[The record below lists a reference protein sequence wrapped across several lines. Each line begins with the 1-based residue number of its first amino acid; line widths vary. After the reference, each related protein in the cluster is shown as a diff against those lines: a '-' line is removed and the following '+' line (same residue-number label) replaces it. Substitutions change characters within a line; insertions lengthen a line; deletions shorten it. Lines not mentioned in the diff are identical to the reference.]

1 MPMNHIKRIA
11 AIAVTSLAAFTAGNL
26 AAQEYPDRPIRLINP
41 YAPGGST
48 DPVMRAITAKL
59 QEILGQPWVMEYKPG
74 AGTNIGSDF
83 VAKSKPDGYTI
94 LLATTS
100 MAMSPS
106 VYKSLPYDAQRD
118 LTPII
123 YLGAQPF
130 SLVVNSTLPIRS
142 VSEFL
147 AYARANPGKLNY
159 GSSGNGGAIHLG
171 VELLKSMAKIDMVH
185 VPFKGG
191 GPTLQALL
199 AGSIQVML
207 SPPSNFVQH
216 VQSGRVRIIGVAG
229 AKRISTV
236 DAPTIAES
244 GVPGYEAGVWYAFYA
259 PAGTPRPIIEKLNGA
274 ANRALQDKQIITT
287 LDRLGMVIAGGTPEA
302 QGRLFKDDLDRWA
315 KVVKDGNIQAE

>member
-1 MPMNHIKRIA
+1 MPMLHIRRIV
-11 AIAVTSLAAFTAGNL
+11 AIAVASLAALTAGTV

-83 VAKSKPDGYTI
+83 VAKSKPDGYTV

-142 VSEFL
+142 VAEFL

-171 VELLKSMAKIDMVH
+171 VELLKSMARIDMVH

-191 GPTLQALL
+191 GPQIQALL

-216 VQSGRVRIIGVAG
+216 VQSGRVRIIGIAG
-229 AKRISTV
+229 TKRISTV

-259 PAGTPRPIIEKLNGA
+259 PAGTPRPIIERLNA
-274 ANRALQDKQIITT
+274 ATNRALQDKPLATT
-287 LDRLGMVIAGGTPEA
+287 LDRLGMVVAGGSPEI

-315 KVVKDGNIQAE
+315 KVVKDSNIQAE